1 MASAARSPPSP
12 TRTWCSATSIPDAF
26 AGGRIA
32 LAADKARQAVA
43 DNIGTALSCAPEM
56 AAFAINEV
64 VDENMVN
71 AARVHAVERGI
82 DTAGRTLV
90 AFGGAAPLHACR
102 IAEKLGIG
110 RVVIPPDAGVG
121 SAIGFLEAP
130 AAFEIVRSRY
140 VRLDEFDA
148 AAANVV
154 LDEITREATALAKS
168 AAGSDDLQT
177 RRQVFARYAGQG
189 HEVAVDLPT
198 GLLGAETPDLLRSA
212 FEKEYDRLF
221 ARHIP
226 NARIELMSWAVLV
239 ASPQARPE
247 VLGAAAADVN
257 APEAPLSRN
266 IFAADAGARAAVPL
280 HDRAALKAG
289 HSLTGPCVIAEAG
302 TSTIVTD
309 GFDVAVDGGGA
320 LVLTAKAKPK
330 AATVE
335 AGERAGGRHRHADHV
350 EPIDRSGRGAG
361 PSSPAHRVFADRA
374 RSRRSVGRYLRS
386 RWPHVGPGRYRH
398 AGPRQLDG
406 RVGQAF
412 HRPFRHREHAR
423 RRCLHHQ

>member
-1 MASAARSPPSP
+1 
-12 TRTWCSATSIPDAF
+12 
-26 AGGRIA
+26 
-32 LAADKARQAVA
+32 
-43 DNIGTALSCAPEM
+43 M

-168 AAGSDDLQT
+168 AAHSDDLQT

-189 HEVAVDLPT
+189 HEVAVDLPP
-198 GLLGAETPDLLRSA
+198 G
-212 FEKEYDRLF
+212 
-221 ARHIP
+221 
-226 NARIELMSWAVLV
+226 
-239 ASPQARPE
+239 
-247 VLGAAAADVN
+247 
-257 APEAPLSRN
+257 PL
-266 IFAADAGARAAVPL
+266 D
-280 HDRAALKAG
+280 
-289 HSLTGPCVIAEAG
+289 
-302 TSTIVTD
+302 
-309 GFDVAVDGGGA
+309 
-320 LVLTAKAKPK
+320 
-330 AATVE
+330 
-335 AGERAGGRHRHADHV
+335 
-350 EPIDRSGRGAG
+350 
-361 PSSPAHRVFADRA
+361 
-374 RSRRSVGRYLRS
+374 
-386 RWPHVGPGRYRH
+386 
-398 AGPRQLDG
+398 
-406 RVGQAF
+406 
-412 HRPFRHREHAR
+412 AR
-423 RRCLHHQ
+423 RRICSVARSSRNMTGCSRAISRMRGSN